1 MAPKYKNYVLEIGNS
16 PLKCDIYVVISF
28 VQHIEVDADGKLSLH
43 HLTNLLESV
52 VEEQSGLPQAVV
64 NIYKHE
70 IVHLK

>member
-1 MAPKYKNYVLEIGNS
+1 MGNS
-16 PLKCDIYVVISF
+16 PLKCDFYVVISF
-28 VQHIEVDADGKLSLH
+28 IQHIEVDADGKLSLH

-52 VEEQSGLPQAVV
+52 VEEQSGLPRAVV